1 MIRFFVLALCLLPL
15 AAPAREVPPLK
26 GRVNDYAG
34 LLSPQAAS
42 LLESLLK
49 AHEDS
54 TTNQVALLTI
64 PSLEGEDLEGFSM
77 RVVEEWKLGRVKED
91 NGVLLLLARDDRE
104 VRIEVGGGLEGA
116 LPDITCGRIIRN
128 ELVPRFREGDYE
140 GGILRGTGAILA
152 AIGGTYAAAET
163 RAEEESFGGG
173 GNGDMWGLVVA
184 GLLIFLKL
192 VKSALFTPG
201 LGGWLAY
208 LVLVPLWVVLGVA
221 MGGVVSGWLGA
232 GLAGLLIVG
241 LGVLRLIF
249 SLTGLGR
256 RFGRSSG
263 AGRRGGLGP
272 IFWGALASGSGRSSG
287 GFSGGFSGGGGSFSG
302 GGASGKW

>member
-1 MIRFFVLALCLLPL
+1 MKALLVLALCLLPL
-15 AAPAREVPPLK
+15 AVPALEVPPLRA
-26 GRVNDYAG
+26 RVNDTAG
-34 LLSPQAAS
+34 LLSPSTAT

-54 TTNQVALLTI
+54 TSNQVTLLTI

-77 RVVEEWKLGRVKED
+77 RVAEAWKPGQAKKD
-91 NGVLLLLARDDRE
+91 NGVLLLVARDDRE

-128 ELVPRFREGDYE
+128 EIVPRFREGDYD
-140 GGILRGTGAILA
+140 GGILHGTGAILA
-152 AIGGTYAAAET
+152 AIGGVYPAEAPAGEGGAAGK
-163 RAEEESFGGG
+163 GG
-173 GNGDMWGLVVA
+173 DEWWGLVLV
-184 GLLIFLKL
+184 GLFVFLRL
-192 VKSALFTPG
+192 VKSALFTSG
-201 LGGWLAY
+201 LVGWLVY
-208 LVLVPLWVVLGVA
+208 LVLVPVWVVLGVVV
-221 MGGVVSGWLGA
+221 GGVIGIWLGL

-256 RFGRSSG
+256 RWSPGRSSG
-263 AGRRGGLGP
+263 RRGGQGP
-272 IFWGALASGSGRSSG
+272 IFWGALSGGSGRSSG
-287 GFSGGFSGGGGSFSG
+287 GFSGGFSGGGGSVSG